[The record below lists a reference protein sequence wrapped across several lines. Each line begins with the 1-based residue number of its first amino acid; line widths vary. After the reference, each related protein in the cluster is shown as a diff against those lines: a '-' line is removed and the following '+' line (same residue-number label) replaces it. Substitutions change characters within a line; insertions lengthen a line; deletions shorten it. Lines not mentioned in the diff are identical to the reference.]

1 MIERGSFAL
10 QQIQIVLQ
18 FEVFNIFTI
27 KAFDQQDLLQENPSV
42 DIAGQNFLRFF
53 RPCVSCRQGGLTS
66 SQQGSPHPEGSVGH
80 DRVIGITQQ
89 CKINS

>member
-1 MIERGSFAL
+1 MIERGIFAL

-27 KAFDQQDLLQENPSV
+27 KAFDQQDLLQENPTV

-53 RPCVSCRQGGLTS
+53 
-66 SQQGSPHPEGSVGH
+66 
-80 DRVIGITQQ
+80 
-89 CKINS
+89 